1 MGSVDMTP
9 LTHVEVDGH
18 PAGVD
23 DLRHLALANDGHLT
37 TMQVRAGRVRG
48 LALHLRRLD
57 RANQELYGTYLDGGL
72 VRDRIRHALATTPA
86 PHGPAESGDAT
97 VRTVVFPT
105 GTGSVSI
112 LVSIGPPAEP
122 AAGPLRLCSLRY
134 QRPFPHI
141 KHVGSFGQ
149 IHFGRLA
156 RGRGFDDALLVTGEG
171 LVCETTVA
179 NIGFV
184 TAAPARVI
192 WPDGPSLVGVTMALL
207 DERLRPGATAEPVA
221 HQVPAAAAAAAVT
234 APDTATIVPA
244 AAAGEERGPLLESR
258 REPVRLADVGHFRA
272 AFVANARGI
281 VPVDRIDTTP
291 VPVNETALAALR
303 RAYAS
308 VPWDEI

>member
-1 MGSVDMTP
+1 MDTTP

-105 GTGSVSI
+105 GTGPVSL

-156 RGRGFDDALLVTGEG
+156 RGRGFDDALLVTGDG

-184 TAAPARVI
+184 TAAPGRVI
-192 WPDGPSLVGVTMALL
+192 WPDGPALVGVTMTLL
-207 DERLRPGATAEPVA
+207 DQRMR
-221 HQVPAAAAAAAVT
+221 PAAAT
-234 APDTATIVPA
+234 A
-244 AAAGEERGPLLESR
+244 PLLESR
-258 REPVRLADVGHFRA
+258 REPVRLADVGRFGA

-291 VPVNETALAALR
+291 IPVDQEVLAALR
-303 RAYAS
+303 RVYAS
-308 VPWDEI
+308 VPWEEI